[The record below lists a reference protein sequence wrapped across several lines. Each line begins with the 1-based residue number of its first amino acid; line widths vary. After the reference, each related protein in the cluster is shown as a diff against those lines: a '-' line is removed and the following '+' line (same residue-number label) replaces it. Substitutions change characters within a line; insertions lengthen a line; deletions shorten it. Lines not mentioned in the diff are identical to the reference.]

1 MMLHHG
7 TRVVTDIRPLQ
18 FHGIWWTGYALL
30 FYVAITCKY
39 TLKHGTNMWAAWS
52 LALPSMLDAKCG
64 HWAAPACGMQG
75 IQLVLGIVKHKSQVI
90 TTGVHLGLGE
100 SNNLLD
106 IVHKTL
112 KDVLGIKGTDVKGEN
127 ANGSGL
133 ATCRI
138 NSGRLW
144 SPQ

>member
-75 IQLVLGIVKHKSQVI
+75 IQLVLSIVEHESQVI
-90 TTGVHLGLGE
+90 TTGVKLGLGE

-106 IVHKTL
+106 IMHKML
-112 KDVLGIKGTDVKGEN
+112 KDVLGIKGTDQDLPSIHMGGTHGCYFQGGILHE
-127 ANGSGL
+127 
-133 ATCRI
+133 
-138 NSGRLW
+138 
-144 SPQ
+144 